1 MGMNDKAS
9 YRIILLL
16 VVGLTAFSSAM
27 KELNE
32 IQQLSLDASRLMA
45 QWSGTIVPV
54 EVPQTPPPPMTVQIV
69 KSESCELKQ
78 STPSVELPWL
88 THDAQAE
95 TSEMEETEAPVV
107 VKRSSKGDVV
117 KAKRERRIDVDPVQ
131 FQVRIPSDHDAEADS
146 FELVVPAMPVNSV
159 SAQPFKFKTRRNNS
173 IRLSTRDREMLLKTF
188 NRSINLRIAG

>member
-27 KELNE
+27 KELNQ

-88 THDAQAE
+88 THVAQAE
-95 TSEMEETEAPVV
+95 TNEIEETEAPPA
-107 VKRSSKGDVV
+107 VKRSNDVKV
-117 KAKRERRIDVDPVQ
+117 KKVRRHELDPVQ
-131 FQVRIPSDHDAEADS
+131 FQVRIPSVHEADAEAFEVTVPEVPVTS
-146 FELVVPAMPVNSV
+146 FA
-159 SAQPFKFKTRRNNS
+159 ATPFKFKTRKNGSFRIN
-173 IRLSTRDREMLLKTF
+173 TRDREMLLKTL

>member
-27 KELNE
+27 KELNQ

-54 EVPQTPPPPMTVQIV
+54 EVPQTPTPIMV

-78 STPSVELPWL
+78 STPTVELPWV
-88 THDAQAE
+88 THVAQAE
-95 TSEMEETEAPVV
+95 TNEIEEPEAPPDM
-107 VKRSSKGDVV
+107 KRSNNV
-117 KAKRERRIDVDPVQ
+117 KVKKVRRHEIDPVQ
-131 FQVRIPSDHDAEADS
+131 FQVRIPSVHEADAEA
-146 FELVVPAMPVNSV
+146 FELTVPEVPVTSF
-159 SAQPFKFKTRRNNS
+159 AATPFKFKTRKGGSFRIN
-173 IRLSTRDREMLLKTF
+173 TRDREMLLKTL